1 MPLPLII
8 LFCQKRGEITLSNFV
23 YANDGSMQ
31 LSEKGMLACYY
42 QTLQKLLSYY
52 LKNQLNYS
60 QEQIVKSLER
70 YEIFAG
76 DNFTSLNDYTEKL
89 PQLSAYIEIDATAFS
104 TFVGKS
110 FLNSLEKTKEEAIQN
125 HFLLESA
132 PVFSH
137 ELPSKKIM
145 AVLRLAFEL
154 ASPLVLPLEESDNS
168 LPESEDSFTKEPQ
181 ATKQKKQDAATQ
193 EILEQEKKA
202 MEFLSPLQKTSSM
215 PSKQWQQVLEEF
227 ASAQLLDL
235 QDVQKSLQSQEQSP
249 KLETT
254 LETKSNQENEEDI
267 FDPSELA
274 SIVEEDTKQEQERL
288 ENSPFA
294 RIDFLPSKSFLNE
307 LKLQFDEANDL
318 HAHFSFGEPSTK
330 TEVDQATVAQREQ
343 AEAASAPIIEAQLKL
358 KEYAILLNKVA
369 QFQKNKDQA
378 GYKQWHSKLNLR
390 YKIALHLNKLIVA
403 EKQNPVSW
411 KTELKTLH
419 EKTYIEINI
428 LQKYVQEI
436 RAYRK
441 TITSIRLAMKN
452 AIAKLA
458 NAQAVQKGYSNLIDI
473 FENQDSVDSKKVL
486 LKMHLMGIQPQ
497 EAQDAMATVLMPLLE
512 KIKTWYPLA

>member
-1 MPLPLII
+1 MPLPLIT
-8 LFCQKRGEITLSNFV
+8 LFFHKKGEVTLSNFV
-23 YANDGSMQ
+23 YANDGSLQ
-31 LSEKGMLACYY
+31 LSEKGMLTCYY
-42 QTLQKLLSYY
+42 QTLQKLLSHY
-52 LKNQLNYS
+52 LKNQLHYS

-89 PQLSAYIEIDATAFS
+89 PQLSAYIEVDATAFS

-145 AVLRLAFEL
+145 AVLRLAFEQ

-168 LPESEDSFTKEPQ
+168 HHTQVEHSVTKEDQ
-181 ATKQKKQDAATQ
+181 SAKQEKQHATTQ

-202 MEFLSPLQKTSSM
+202 MEFLSPLQKISSM

-227 ASAQLLDL
+227 SATQELDL
-235 QDVQKSLQSQEQSP
+235 QAVQENLQAQEQP
-249 KLETT
+249 TKAETT
-254 LETKSNQENEEDI
+254 LENKSNEDNEEDI

-274 SIVEEDTKQEQERL
+274 SIIAEDEKQEQELL
-288 ENSPFA
+288 ENSPLA
-294 RIDFLPSKSFLNE
+294 RIDFLPSKNFLNE
-307 LKLQFDEANDL
+307 LKAQFDEANDL
-318 HAHFSFGEPSTK
+318 HSHFSFGEPIAKTK
-330 TEVDQATVAQREQ
+330 VDQATEKEQRE
-343 AEAASAPIIEAQLKL
+343 ATSAPIIEAQLKL

-369 QFQKNKDQA
+369 QFQKNKDHV
-378 GYKQWHSKLNLR
+378 GYKQWHHKLNLR

-411 KTELKTLH
+411 KTELNTLN
-419 EKTYIEINI
+419 EKTYIETNI

-441 TITSIRLAMKN
+441 TITSIRMAMKN
-452 AIAKLA
+452 AIAKSA
-458 NAQAVQKGYSNLIDI
+458 NAQTVQKGYSNLIDI
-473 FENQDSVDSKKVL
+473 FENQDTVDSKKVL